1 MDFYL
6 MKKIR
11 RYGSHIYEPGVLA
24 FYNTYVTEMRTKID
38 IPIKV
43 IAMHRPLLEIGLVK
57 SRLLRLLPNVRES
70 VHEEKLVVTTINK
83 ISRSNSAGIVS

>member
-1 MDFYL
+1 
-6 MKKIR
+6 
-11 RYGSHIYEPGVLA
+11 
-24 FYNTYVTEMRTKID
+24 MRTKID

-70 VHEEKLVVTTINK
+70 VHEEKLVVTTIK
-83 ISRSNSAGIVS
+83 KVQEATVQASCREKS

>member
-1 MDFYL
+1 
-6 MKKIR
+6 
-11 RYGSHIYEPGVLA
+11 
-24 FYNTYVTEMRTKID
+24 MRTKID

-43 IAMHRPLLEIGLVK
+43 IAIHRPLPEIGLVK

-83 ISRSNSAGIVS
+83 IQEATV